1 MADLVC
7 ILPLISALMSACA
20 PPPPLATGY
29 VEGEFVQ
36 VAPLVAA
43 RIGEIAVRRGD
54 RVAAR
59 QLLAQVE
66 TADAQAALDAAEA
79 GLQRAE
85 SELADLTHGS
95 RPEELAA
102 LQASVTAARAHA
114 ARADAGATREER
126 LSARGVSSAAQSA
139 MLRAAAD
146 FAQAALAE
154 AQARLAATRLP
165 ARADRIA
172 AARAGVA
179 AARAARDTGRWQL
192 DQRSIRADR
201 AGVVTDIIRT
211 PGEIASPS
219 APVLTYLP
227 EGAVRLRV
235 FVPEPALAARRP
247 RATAGRGRRHQ
258 PGLRVGRDLD
268 ARDSGSPGAG
278 PRTGRRACRVS
289 RDRARRPRNH
299 RPSPL

>member
-1 MADLVC
+1 MA
-7 ILPLISALMSACA
+7 A
-20 PPPPLATGY
+20 G
-29 VEGEFVQ
+29 
-36 VAPLVAA
+36 
-43 RIGEIAVRRGD
+43 
-54 RVAAR
+54 

-114 ARADAGATREER
+114 ARADADATREER

-146 FAQAALAE
+146 VAQAALAE
-154 AQARLAATRLP
+154 AQARLAAARLP

-179 AARAARDTGRWQL
+179 AARAARDTSRWQL

-201 AGVVTDIIRT
+201 AGVVTDIIRN

-219 APVLTYLP
+219 APVLTCLP
-227 EGAVRLRV
+227 RAPCGCGCSCPNPRWPRGDSAQLLVEVDATDPAAASGAISTLETVAAR
-235 FVPEPALAARRP
+235 ALARELGAARAASAVTGP
-247 RATAGRGRRHQ
+247 
-258 PGLRVGRDLD
+258 
-268 ARDSGSPGAG
+268 AG
-278 PRTGRRACRVS
+278 PEIIVHRRYNPKGLTL
-289 RDRARRPRNH
+289 D
-299 RPSPL
+299 